1 MRHWSKW
8 LFFVLVVRPVAL
20 VILGLNVRHRERL
33 PAEGPAVLVANH
45 NSHLDTLALMALF
58 PLNRIARLR
67 PVAAAD
73 YFLRNRWLAWFALD
87 VVGII
92 PIQRQSRSRDS
103 ATLQPL
109 LTALDQGDILILFPE
124 GSRGEPEQM
133 TGFKS
138 GIAHLA
144 KARPDVPVTPVFMHG
159 LGKALPRGEALLVPF
174 FCDIFVGMPLVW
186 QGDRQAYMEHL
197 YGAIRALA
205 REGHLEDTLEQGWR

>member
-8 LFFVLVVRPVAL
+8 LFFVLIVRPVAL

-33 PAEGPAVLVANH
+33 PATGPAVLVANH

-58 PLNRIARLR
+58 PLDQVARLR

-92 PIQRQSRSRDS
+92 PIQRQSRSRDHAS
-103 ATLQPL
+103 LQPL
-109 LTALDQGDILILFPE
+109 LAALDQGDILILFPE

-133 TGFKS
+133 SGFKS

-144 KARPDVPVTPVFMHG
+144 RARPNVLVTPIFMHG

-174 FCDIFVGMPLVW
+174 FCDIFVGVPLVW
-186 QGDRQAYMEHL
+186 QGDRQGYMEQL
-197 YGAIRALA
+197 QGEIRELA
-205 REGHLEDTLEQGWR
+205 REGRLEDTLEQGWR

>member
-1 MRHWSKW
+1 MRGWSKW
-8 LFFVLVVRPVAL
+8 LFFVLIVRPVAL

-33 PAEGPAVLVANH
+33 PAKGPAVLVANH

-58 PLNRIARLR
+58 PLHQVAKLR

-73 YFLRNRWLAWFALD
+73 YFLRNRWLAWFALE

-92 PIQRQSRSRDS
+92 PIRCQLKISDQT
-103 ATLQPL
+103 TLQPL
-109 LTALDQGDILILFPE
+109 LAALDQGDILILFPE

-133 TGFKS
+133 SGFKT

-144 KARPDVPVTPVFMHG
+144 RAKPHVPVTPIFMHG

-186 QGDRQAYMEHL
+186 QGDRQGYMEQL
-197 YGAIRALA
+197 QGAIRELA
-205 REGHLEDTLEQGWR
+205 REGRLEDTLEQGWR

>member
-1 MRHWSKW
+1 MRQWSKW
-8 LFFVLVVRPVAL
+8 LFFVLIVRPVAL
-20 VILGLNVRHRERL
+20 VILGLNVRYRERL
-33 PAEGPAVLVANH
+33 PTEGPAVLVANH

-58 PLNRIARLR
+58 PLNQITRLR

-133 TGFKS
+133 SGFKS

-144 KARPDVPVTPVFMHG
+144 KARPDVPVTPLFMHG

-186 QGDRQAYMEHL
+186 QGDRQAYMEQL

-205 REGHLEDTLEQGWR
+205 REGHLEDALEQGWR

>member
-1 MRHWSKW
+1 MRRWCKW

-33 PAEGPAVLVANH
+33 PTEGPAVLVANH

-58 PLNRIARLR
+58 PLNQIARLR

-133 TGFKS
+133 SGFKS

-144 KARPDVPVTPVFMHG
+144 KARPDVPVTPLFMHG

-186 QGDRQAYMEHL
+186 QGDRQAYMEELH
-197 YGAIRALA
+197 GAIRALA
-205 REGHLEDTLEQGWR
+205 REGRLEDTLEQGWR